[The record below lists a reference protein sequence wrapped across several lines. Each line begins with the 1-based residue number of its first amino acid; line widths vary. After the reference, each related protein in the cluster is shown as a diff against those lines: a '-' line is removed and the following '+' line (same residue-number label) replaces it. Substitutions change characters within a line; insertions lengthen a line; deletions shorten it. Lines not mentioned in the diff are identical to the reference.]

1 MLARSLALAEVL
13 VVPTGPVTYYSSIVT
28 KAHETVVVV
37 DDEPDIRAVV
47 RGILETQGYT
57 ILDTGDPH
65 QALRW
70 AAQQPVHLLLT
81 DVIMPLMKGTEL
93 AKRFQALSPWS
104 KVLLM
109 SAYKVAEI
117 TASAQPFIAKPF
129 TPEVLVERVRQLLA
143 PPSAFGRQPPRRPS

>member
-1 MLARSLALAEVL
+1 VA
-13 VVPTGPVTYYSSIVT
+13 
-28 KAHETVVVV
+28 KQQETVVVI

-47 RGILETQGYT
+47 RGILEPKGYT
-57 ILDTGDPH
+57 VLDTGDPH

-93 AKRFQALSPWS
+93 AQRFQTVSPWT

-129 TPEVLVERVRQLLA
+129 SPDALVERVRQLLGA
-143 PPSAFGRQPPRRPS
+143 PSPFGRQPPRRQP

>member
-1 MLARSLALAEVL
+1 MKRQ
-13 VVPTGPVTYYSSIVT
+13 
-28 KAHETVVVV
+28 ETIVVV

-47 RGILETQGYT
+47 RGILEAGAYT
-57 ILDTGDPH
+57 VLDTGDPH

-70 AAQQPVHLLLT
+70 AAQQPVHVLLT

-93 AKRFQALSPWS
+93 AQRFQALSPET

-117 TASAQPFIAKPF
+117 TASAHPFIAKPF
-129 TPEVLVERVRQLLA
+129 APDALVERVRQLLA
-143 PPSAFGRQPPRRPS
+143 PPSTFGRRPPPRLP

>member
-1 MLARSLALAEVL
+1 MTKQPATVL
-13 VVPTGPVTYYSSIVT
+13 
-28 KAHETVVVV
+28 VV

-47 RGILETQGYT
+47 RGILEVKGYT
-57 ILDTGDPH
+57 VLDTGDPH

-70 AAQQPVHLLLT
+70 AAQQPVDLLLT

-93 AKRFQALSPWS
+93 AQRFQALSPWT

-129 TPEVLVERVRQLLA
+129 TPDVLVERVRQLLA
-143 PPSAFGRQPPRRPS
+143 PPSSFARRPPRPQS